1 MYAIEVVKLYKS
13 YGTQSVLHGV
23 NLQVAPGEV
32 YGLLGPNGTG
42 KSTLIHLLLGFLKP
56 NSGTVTVL
64 GETDLDFAR
73 GRIGYLPERMRYHTR
88 FTARE
93 YLRVLG
99 QLSDMHGLDLH
110 DRVEQEL
117 ERVGLQDAADR
128 YLGTFSKGMLQRI
141 GLAQALLANPEM
153 LLIDEPS
160 SGLDPAGQ
168 RELLELL
175 ANIRNQGHTIF
186 LCTHR
191 LNEAEY
197 LCDRVG
203 IMAGGRLVT
212 EVDIHNLQGR
222 PGSINISVDEIS
234 VELSEQ
240 LQDLSPAVEC
250 NPRSIV
256 LRPNDEQLQKQVL
269 QHLIEAGVTI
279 FSITPLERP
288 LEQIYMRAVE
298 QAATPQKLPIEPAS
312 QESLETIFPQPAT
325 PPQQSEHRRG
335 EGDTL
340 LNELLRRSGLNASTS
355 GRPDNRP
362 PHQPASPETGTDA
375 ASDGSPPAPAEP
387 PTEPDKQAAEEQGKS
402 DEERS

>member
-13 YGTQSVLHGV
+13 YGTQSVLHGI
-23 NLQVAPGEV
+23 NFQVAPGEV

-64 GETDLDFAR
+64 GESDLDFAR

-93 YLRVLG
+93 YLRILG
-99 QLSDMHGLDLH
+99 QLSDMQGLDLH

-141 GLAQALLANPEM
+141 GLAQALLANPE
-153 LLIDEPS
+153 LLLVDEPS

-175 ANIRNQGHTIF
+175 AHVRNQGHTIF

-191 LNEAEY
+191 LSEAEY

-212 EVDIHNLQGR
+212 EVDIHNLRDR
-222 PGSINISVDEIS
+222 PGSISIAVDAIS
-234 VELSEQ
+234 VELSKQ
-240 LQDLSPAVEC
+240 LQEFSPAIEC
-250 NPRSIV
+250 NPRSVV
-256 LRPNDEQLQKQVL
+256 LRPNDEQLQNQVL
-269 QHLIEAGVTI
+269 QQLIAAGVTI

-288 LEQIYMRAVE
+288 LEQIYLHAVE
-298 QAATPQKLPIEPAS
+298 QASTVASKVPLEPATK
-312 QESLETIFPQPAT
+312 ENLETLFPQPASAV
-325 PPQQSEHRRG
+325 QQPERRSSG
-335 EGDTL
+335 GDTL
-340 LNELLRRSGLNASTS
+340 LNELLRRSGLDAP
-355 GRPDNRP
+355 GGGKPEARPQRP
-362 PHQPASPETGTDA
+362 AAPAPPDPAPPAE
-375 ASDGSPPAPAEP
+375 SPPADEPDGQPAE
-387 PTEPDKQAAEEQGKS
+387 EPEKP

>member
-1 MYAIEVVKLYKS
+1 MYAIEVVKLHKS
-13 YGTQSVLHGV
+13 YGTQSVLHDI
-23 NLQVAPGEV
+23 NFQVAPGEV

-56 NSGTVTVL
+56 NRGRITVL

-93 YLRVLG
+93 YLRILG
-99 QLSDMHGLDLH
+99 QLSDMQGLDLH

-117 ERVGLQDAADR
+117 ERVGLLDVADR
-128 YLGTFSKGMLQRI
+128 YLGTYSKGMLQRI
-141 GLAQALLANPEM
+141 GLAQALLASPEM

-175 ANIRNQGHTIF
+175 TDVRNQGHTIF

-191 LNEAEY
+191 LSEAEY

-212 EVDIHNLQGR
+212 EVDIHNLRNR
-222 PGSINISVDEIS
+222 PGSVSIAVDAIS

-240 LQDLSPAVEC
+240 LQALAPAVEC
-250 NPRSIV
+250 HPSSVV

-269 QHLIEAGVTI
+269 QHLVAAGITI

-288 LEQIYMRAVE
+288 LEQIYLRAVE
-298 QAATPQKLPIEPAS
+298 QAAAALVPPKVFLEPIANEN
-312 QESLETIFPQPAT
+312 LETLFPQSASASLP
-325 PPQQSEHRRG
+325 SERRGG

-340 LNELLRRSGLNASTS
+340 LNELLRRSGLNAPTGDKPV
-355 GRPDNRP
+355 GRLPQPPNTNDNKADRDP
-362 PHQPASPETGTDA
+362 SLPTDA
-375 ASDGSPPAPAEP
+375 D
-387 PTEPDKQAAEEQGKS
+387 PDRQQAGEQGKS